1 MAEDSI
7 GALWKKTGQKGEYM
21 TGEVEVN
28 GVKQR
33 IVVFK
38 NSYKE
43 KENQPD
49 YRILAS
55 KPQGDKPQEAKPKS
69 DDFDDDLPF

>member
-55 KPQGDKPQEAKPKS
+55 KPQGDKPQPKQEEK
-69 DDFDDDLPF
+69 DFDEDIPF

>member
-43 KENQPD
+43 KKTQPD
-49 YRILAS
+49 YRIRER
-55 KPQGDKPQEAKPKS
+55 KPRGDKPQPKQEEK
-69 DDFDDDLPF
+69 DFDEDIPF